1 MKTKLLLLLLLLIGV
16 NSFAQTNLVQ
26 NGKLE
31 TWTNT
36 TTPEN
41 WTVENTV
48 TKTNAFYV
56 NETTSAKLSIT
67 DKTLAPKILTKVPMT
82 AGVTYTIKYKYKYV
96 NTNYSGMHPIT
107 LNISQNGA
115 SNTLSNNT
123 FATNNNWTQNEA
135 TFTAD
140 QNLSYDLSISLFSFD
155 NLSFQVLIDDVK
167 VYVKG
172 TEEYTLIPD
181 TNFEKR
187 LIALGLDDVAD
198 GKVLTPDIMSVTQL
212 SVSSNSISNLTGI
225 EGFSSL
231 TTLNCNFN
239 NITALDLSKN
249 PLLTTLSC
257 RMNKLNTIDVS
268 KNTLLTSLD
277 VYSNNLNVLTL
288 SANKA
293 LNYLDCSS
301 NKLTALDISNNL
313 NLLTLICS
321 RNTLGALD
329 ITKHIALQ
337 NLECTYTGI
346 QTLDVSNNSN
356 LLTLTC
362 DGNSIKTLDVRNSPN
377 LTSLNCEN
385 NLLTTIDVTS
395 NLALKYLNCGNN
407 GSSGNKIST
416 LDLSK
421 NTSLTELMIRQLS
434 TLSNID
440 VSKNVALKKI
450 DSWLS
455 NLQSLDV
462 SNNVLLE
469 TLKFSQNKVTTL
481 NLNTNKLLKELD
493 CSSNLLTTLDLSNNK
508 NLVNLNCFSNN
519 LSSLNVQNGNNLNLI
534 SPSFKNNVN
543 LNCIQVD
550 DASYANTKWSTSKD
564 ESAYFSPINCASV
577 INVPDPKFE
586 DKLIA
591 LGIDK
596 DGKNGI
602 VSLSS
607 INTITS
613 LDLSNSSI
621 TDLTGIQGFTA
632 LVSLNSSSNLL
643 KKLDLSKNTALSS
656 LNCSNNPSLTCI
668 QVADLTV
675 AANWSTTKD
684 AIASFSLDCNVYTLI
699 PDSKFEEKL
708 IALKIDRDGLNG
720 KVKTE
725 SISGLLYLDV
735 SYSLISNL
743 TGIQDFISLQ
753 QLYAYN
759 NNLTSIDI
767 SKNTNLTNVD
777 LSSNKIAFVDLTNN
791 VNLTNIDLGSNK
803 ITSIDLTKNINLK
816 NVIVDNNQINNL
828 DLTKNTKLTYLLA
841 SSNNLVALDVS
852 KNTELGQIWC
862 QNNQIR
868 TLDFSQNAKLYQV
881 LASNNKLVNLNIKN
895 GANTL
900 LVTTSGNNGG
910 LNFTQNPDLK
920 CIQVDNVTYSD
931 TNWSTKK
938 DASATYSSDACPVI
952 IPYTLIPDSNFEDK
966 LIALGIDK
974 DGKNGK
980 VATMSI
986 APLTTLNV
994 SNSNITD
1001 LTGIEEFTSLS
1012 TFDCTNNLL
1021 KTINVSKNLALT
1033 NLNVSKNQLTILS
1046 VTQNL
1051 SLNTLNCSNNAIT
1064 ALDVSKNTLLSNL
1077 NCNSNSISV
1086 LNVSNNALLSN
1097 LDCNSNS
1104 ISVLD
1109 VSRNTKLSILS
1120 CSFNKIINLDIS
1132 KNLILKELECSNN
1145 NLYNLNLK
1153 NGNNSNME
1161 RVIFGNFTS
1170 NPNLTCIQVD
1180 NAAYSTS
1187 NWIAKDATANY
1198 SEDCV
1203 PFIKYT
1209 LIPDPNFEKKLISL
1223 GIDSGVVDGKVETS
1237 KIATLTSLYI
1247 YNCSISDLTGIQDFI
1262 SLESLEC
1269 GANKLTILDVSN
1281 NLNLKYLN
1289 CNSNAITNINLSK
1302 NIALEELNCNW
1313 NALTSLDI
1321 SKNINLKKLDCYNN
1335 KLTSLDITNSLLLTD
1350 LSANYNEI
1358 TAIDVSKNKS
1368 LINLYL
1374 TYNKLSDINL
1384 SQNTL
1389 LTKFTCY
1396 GNYLS
1401 TLDLSKNINLTSL
1414 SCGFNNFKQIDFSKN
1429 VNLKSLSI
1437 SNSYTLD
1444 KLDLSNNINLEELYC
1459 NTSNFKYINLKNG
1472 KNTLLKTDKVDFK
1485 GNSRLSCIQVDDI
1498 TYSTANWMT
1507 KKDATTS
1514 FNIECSYSLPSNNFT
1529 IETKGESCLGE
1540 NNGEISIVAKTTQN
1554 YVATVNNKPYT
1565 FVNNSLKISN
1575 LTPGN
1580 YNISIAISDE
1590 NYEQNFNVVIQK
1602 GATITGK
1609 SSVTSQ
1615 KVDVEI
1621 TDGTAPYTVFVNGVE
1636 KFETSDTAFSIT
1648 AKGGGLLEVK
1658 TAKACEGVYTKNIE
1672 GLDIVLA
1679 AYPNPTSGSFA
1690 IELPGSNKE
1699 VIIEINALDGR
1710 VISNKKY
1717 TLENGTAQL
1726 TLENQPKGVY
1736 IAKIYLD
1743 TIKNVKII
1751 KN

>member
-1 MKTKLLLLLLLLIGV
+1 MKTKLLLFLLLLIGV
-16 NSFAQTNLVQ
+16 NSFAQINLVQ
-26 NGKLE
+26 NGRLE

-36 TTPEN
+36 TTPEG

-48 TKTNAFYV
+48 TKTNAYYQ
-56 NETTSAKLSIT
+56 NETTSAALSIT
-67 DKTLAPKILTKVPMT
+67 NKILAPKILTKVPMT
-82 AGVTYTIKYKYKYV
+82 AGVTYTVKYKYKYV
-96 NTNYSGMHPIT
+96 NTNYSGMHPIS
-107 LNISQNGA
+107 LNISQTGA

-140 QNLSYDLSISLFSFD
+140 QTVSYDLSISLSSFD
-155 NLSFQVLIDDVK
+155 NLSFQVLIDDIK

-172 TEEYTLIPD
+172 TEQYTLIPD

-187 LIALGLDDVAD
+187 LIALGLDDIAD
-198 GKVLTPDIMSVTQL
+198 GKVLTPDIMSVTKL
-212 SVSSNSISNLTGI
+212 DLYSNAINTLKGI
-225 EGFSSL
+225 EDFSSL

-239 NITALDLSKN
+239 NITTLDLSKN
-249 PLLTTLSC
+249 TLLTSLSC
-257 RMNKLNTIDVS
+257 RMNKLNVIDVS

-277 VYSNNLNVLTL
+277 VYSNNLNVLNL
-288 SANKA
+288 SANKE
-293 LNYLDCSS
+293 LTYLDCSS

-313 NLLTLICS
+313 NLMTLDCS

-329 ITKHIALQ
+329 VTKHTALKT
-337 NLECTYTGI
+337 LLCTYTGI
-346 QTLDVSNNSN
+346 QILDVSNNIN
-356 LLTLTC
+356 LTNLTC
-362 DGNSIKTLDVRNSPN
+362 DSNNIKTLDVSKISN
-377 LTSLNCEN
+377 LSTLNCEN
-385 NLLTTIDVTS
+385 NLLTAIDVTS
-395 NLALKYLNCGNN
+395 NLTLKYLNCGNN

-416 LDLSK
+416 LDVSK
-421 NTSLTELMIRQLS
+421 NTSLTDLIIRQLS

-440 VSKNVALKKI
+440 VSKNVALKTLN
-450 DSWLS
+450 SWLS

-469 TLKFSQNKVTTL
+469 TLNCSENKIPIL
-481 NLNTNKLLKELD
+481 NLNTNKLLKELN
-493 CSSNLLTTLDLSNNK
+493 CSSNLLTTLDLSSNK
-508 NLVNLNCFSNN
+508 NLVSLNCYSNN
-519 LSSLNVQNGNNLNLI
+519 LGSLNIQNGNNLNLI
-534 SPSFKNNVN
+534 TVSFKNNVN

-550 DASYANTKWSTSKD
+550 DASYANTNWSKSKD
-564 ESAYFSPINCASV
+564 ENAYFSPINCAS
-577 INVPDPKFE
+577 IISVPDPKFE

-596 DGKNGI
+596 DGKNG
-602 VSLSS
+602 VVLLSS

-613 LDLSNSSI
+613 LDLSNSLI
-621 TDLTGIQGFTA
+621 TDLTGIQGFTS
-632 LVSLNSSSNLL
+632 LSSLNTSGNLL
-643 KKLDLSKNTALSS
+643 NKLDLSKNTSLSN
-656 LNCSNNPSLTCI
+656 LNCTNNPSLTCI

-684 AIASFSLDCNVYTLI
+684 SIASFSLDCNVYTLI

-725 SISGLLYLDV
+725 SISGILNLDLTN
-735 SYSLISNL
+735 SLISDL
-743 TGIQDFISLQ
+743 TGIQDFTSLT
-753 QLYAYN
+753 QLRAYY
-759 NNLTSIDI
+759 NNLTTIDI
-767 SKNTNLTNVD
+767 SKNTNLTFVD
-777 LSSNKIAFVDLTNN
+777 FSSNKIASVDLTKN
-791 VNLTNIDLGSNK
+791 VNLISADFGGNK
-803 ITSIDLTKNINLK
+803 ITSIDLTKNINLT
-816 NVIVDNNQINNL
+816 NIIVDNNQINNL

-841 SSNNLVALDVS
+841 NSNNLVALDVS
-852 KNTELGQIWC
+852 KNTELGQVWC
-862 QNNQIR
+862 DNNQIR
-868 TLDFSQNAKLYQV
+868 TLDFSKNTKLYQV
-881 LASNNKLVNLNIKN
+881 LANNNKLVNLNIKN
-895 GANTL
+895 GANAL
-900 LVTTSGNNGG
+900 LVMSSGNNGG

-931 TNWSTKK
+931 ANWNTKK
-938 DASATYSSDACPVI
+938 DASAIYSSDACPVI

-980 VATMSI
+980 VATLSI
-986 APLTTLNV
+986 VSLTSLNV
-994 SNSNITD
+994 SNSNIAD
-1001 LTGIEEFTSLS
+1001 LTGIGEFTSLT

-1021 KTINVSKNLALT
+1021 KTIDISKNLALT
-1033 NLNVSKNQLTILS
+1033 NLNVSKNQLTNLS
-1046 VTQNL
+1046 VSKNL
-1051 SLNTLNCSNNAIT
+1051 LLNTLNCSNNAISNI
-1064 ALDVSKNTLLSNL
+1064 DVSKNTLLSNL
-1077 NCNSNSISV
+1077 NCNYNSIS
-1086 LNVSNNALLSN
+1086 
-1097 LDCNSNS
+1097 
-1104 ISVLD
+1104 ILD
-1109 VSRNTKLSILS
+1109 VSKNAKLSVLN

-1145 NLYNLNLK
+1145 NLYSLNLK

-1180 NAAYSTS
+1180 NATYSTT

-1198 SEDCV
+1198 SEDCI

-1209 LIPDPNFEKKLISL
+1209 LIPDNNFEKKLISL
-1223 GIDSGVVDGKVETS
+1223 GIDSGVIDGKVETS

-1247 YNCSISDLTGIQDFI
+1247 SNSSISDLTGIQDFI
-1262 SLESLEC
+1262 TLQTLEC
-1269 GANKLTILDVSN
+1269 ASNNLTVLEVSN

-1289 CNSNAITNINLSK
+1289 CNGNSLTNLNFSK
-1302 NIALEELNCNW
+1302 NIALEELYCNW
-1313 NALTSLDI
+1313 NALITLDI
-1321 SKNINLKKLDCYNN
+1321 SKNINLKKLDCYSN
-1335 KLTSLDITNSLLLTD
+1335 KLTSLDISNSLLLTD
-1350 LSANYNEI
+1350 LIASYNEL
-1358 TAIDVSKNKS
+1358 TNIDVTKNKS
-1368 LINLYL
+1368 LITLFL
-1374 TYNKLSDINL
+1374 TYNKLSNIDVY
-1384 SQNTL
+1384 QNPL
-1389 LTKFTCY
+1389 LTKLTCF
-1396 GNYLS
+1396 GNKLS
-1401 TLDLSKNINLTSL
+1401 TLDLSKNVDLTFL
-1414 SCGFNNFKQIDFSKN
+1414 SCGNNNFKQIDFSKN

-1437 SNSYTLD
+1437 ENSYTLD

-1459 NTSNFKYINLKNG
+1459 YTSSFKYINLKNG

-1485 GNSRLSCIQVDDI
+1485 GNSNLSCIQVDDI
-1498 TYSTANWMT
+1498 IYSNANWIT

-1514 FNIECSYSLPSNNFT
+1514 FNIECTYSLPTNNFT

-1554 YVATVNNKPYT
+1554 YIATVNNKPYT
-1565 FVNNSLKISN
+1565 FISNTLKISN

-1580 YNISIAISDE
+1580 YNISITVPGEIF
-1590 NYEQNFNVVIQK
+1590 EQNFNLVIQK

-1609 SSVTSQ
+1609 SSVSSQ

-1621 TDGTAPYTVFVNGVE
+1621 TDGTAPYVVFVNGVE
-1636 KFETSDTAFSIT
+1636 QFETTDTNFSVT

-1658 TAKACEGVYTKNIE
+1658 TAKACEGTYTEDIL
-1672 GLDIVLA
+1672 GLDINIL

-1690 IELPGSNKE
+1690 IELPTSRKE
-1699 VIIEINALDGR
+1699 VTIEINTLDGR